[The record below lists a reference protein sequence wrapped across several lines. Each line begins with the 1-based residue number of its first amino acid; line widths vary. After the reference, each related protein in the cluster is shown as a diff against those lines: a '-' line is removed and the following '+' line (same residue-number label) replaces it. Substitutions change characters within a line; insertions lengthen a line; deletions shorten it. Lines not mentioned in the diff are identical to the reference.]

1 VPRSVVVPPED
12 PSPAE
17 AALRL
22 DRRRLVATAIGRDA
36 GGMARI
42 RVSASLRLRCRAA
55 GGGLEAVRLVRHEP
69 PSQVGHVRVVPGTR
83 VPGELRRRTDL
94 RAVARRRCAEGG
106 AALDRVG
113 GVVWAE
119 ATNAHG
125 RDRYSA
131 YVPIRP

>member
-1 VPRSVVVPPED
+1 
-12 PSPAE
+12 
-17 AALRL
+17 
-22 DRRRLVATAIGRDA
+22 
-36 GGMARI
+36 MARI
-42 RVSASLRLRCRAA
+42 RVSADLRLRCRGAD
-55 GGGLEAVRLVRHEP
+55 GNVPDERLVRHAP

-94 RAVARRRCAEGG
+94 RALARAHCADSGRT
-106 AALDRVG
+106 LDEVD

-131 YVPIRP
+131 KAPVRR